1 MFDTLVRPAP
11 IRPVCVC
18 ASYRSIRPTREETR
32 KFLLFVTDAKTFI
45 FVGGLA
51 RSHAREICS
60 MEKSRFANLFSKKK
74 RRKKKSTIRSFQ
86 SFERTKSVKR
96 VIPRFLLLGVDPI
109 FQRFVC
115 RVRSHNR
122 DNHPLSPDTRRIIFF
137 LFFLY
142 IYTY

>member
-32 KFLLFVTDAKTFI
+32 KFLLFVTDRENVYFRGGIRTFPRARNMFHGKT
-45 FVGGLA
+45 
-51 RSHAREICS
+51 
-60 MEKSRFANLFSKKK
+60 ANLFSKKK
-74 RRKKKSTIRSFQ
+74 RRKKRSTIRSFQ

-142 IYTY
+142 IY